1 MSTRPP
7 GKLVVV
13 SGPSG
18 AGKTSICQALLE
30 RIPHARWSVSITTR
44 VPRPGEKFGRS
55 YQFVSREEAERMIAA
70 GELLEHAEYLGKIY
84 GTPRAPV
91 EEALARG
98 EIMILEIDV
107 QGGAQVAA
115 QQPDALRIFVL
126 PPSREA
132 LRARLAGRHTET
144 ATLQEERLQQAD
156 REIRFARESGD
167 YQYFVTNDILQC
179 SVDEVINIIAAAVGV
194 PAAALEERPGD
205 HD

>member
-18 AGKTSICQALLE
+18 AGKTSICQALLD
-30 RIPHARWSVSITTR
+30 RIPRARWSVSITTR
-44 VPRPGEKFGRS
+44 TPRRGEKSGES
-55 YQFVSREEAERMIAA
+55 YCFVSREEAERMIAA

-98 EIMILEIDV
+98 EFVIMEIDV

-115 QQPDALRIFVL
+115 QQPDAVRIFVL

-132 LRARLAGRHTET
+132 LRARLEGRHTET
-144 ATLQEERLQQAD
+144 AALQEKRLREAD
-156 REIRFARESGD
+156 REIQFARESGD
-167 YQYFVTNDILQC
+167 YQYFVTNDILQR
-179 SVDEVINIIAAAVGV
+179 SVDEVISIIADAVGV
-194 PAAALEERPGD
+194 PAAVLEEQPRD